1 MKNILTKIIVK
12 CERDHILSYLIN
24 DENKK
29 DEFFKNFFDKYFEL
43 LELGDEKPSLEMN
56 SNDVQILI
64 GMNIP
69 GSKIVLEN
77 IIQYVNDLKEEFY
90 NNEDLIRNNINE
102 GEEFDKDFKKLIDLQ
117 ENLINKVENELKK
130 YEIFKKY
137 EELEKENNLNEDYV
151 KKIYQDYFILFLANQ
166 FNDINYSQLF
176 LVLNTLI
183 EKKYGENKENFI
195 KDFSKTILWM
205 EANSINIYMIL
216 DIFNIIQQYKKNLFE
231 IIIRIIN
238 NNQVDLKEFE
248 RNSRGKKEVNFAFF
262 LILDSCLKSIFDDN
276 DNIFNVN
283 NIKFIE
289 FQKRLKDIIKNAIQ
303 LEINLKLSLNEVINL
318 KIIMQI
324 IQLFTLN
331 EQIMKD
337 EINEIFKIINNE
349 RNIVFN
355 NDINNDENM
364 KKLLEN

>member
-1 MKNILTKIIVK
+1 M
-12 CERDHILSYLIN
+12 
-24 DENKK
+24 
-29 DEFFKNFFDKYFEL
+29 
-43 LELGDEKPSLEMN
+43 
-56 SNDVQILI
+56 
-64 GMNIP
+64 
-69 GSKIVLEN
+69 
-77 IIQYVNDLKEEFY
+77 
-90 NNEDLIRNNINE
+90 
-102 GEEFDKDFKKLIDLQ
+102 
-117 ENLINKVENELKK
+117 
-130 YEIFKKY
+130 
-137 EELEKENNLNEDYV
+137 EKENNLNEYYV

-216 DIFNIIQQYKKNLFE
+216 DIFNLIQQYKKNLFE

-276 DNIFNVN
+276 DNIFNLN

-289 FQKRLKDIIKNAIQ
+289 FQKRLKDINC
-303 LEINLKLSLNEVINL
+303 L
-318 KIIMQI
+318 
-324 IQLFTLN
+324 
-331 EQIMKD
+331 
-337 EINEIFKIINNE
+337 
-349 RNIVFN
+349 
-355 NDINNDENM
+355 
-364 KKLLEN
+364 